1 MHPGHGVQWC
11 RDLMG
16 PPWDCPGG
24 HRSTG
29 STLSHLCPQ
38 DDKEYVGFATLP
50 NQVHRK
56 SVKKGFDFTLMV
68 AGRRKC
74 DGRSGGSD
82 LSVPSPLPLTA
93 GESGLGK
100 STLVNSLFLTDMYRD
115 RKLLNAEGRA
125 AGRGSRWVWGTISG
139 YDPWSWQLLST
150 PAGLLRSPT
159 PMFVTSGLSPK
170 EEAGMGL
177 CQGSGVPWHG
187 FVPEQW
193 QNKARLV
200 GARRAL
206 GTVRSRAQCHV
217 AS

>member
-1 MHPGHGVQWC
+1 M
-11 RDLMG
+11 
-16 PPWDCPGG
+16 
-24 HRSTG
+24 
-29 STLSHLCPQ
+29 
-38 DDKEYVGFATLP
+38 GFATLP

-68 AGRRKC
+68 AGRRQH
-74 DGRSGGSD
+74 DGWSGDSD
-82 LSVPSPLPLTA
+82 LSVPSPLPVTA

-125 AGRGSRWVWGTISG
+125 AGRGHGWVWRTISS
-139 YDPWSWQLLST
+139 YDPWSWQFLST

-159 PMFVTSGLSPK
+159 PMFVTFGLSPK

-177 CQGSGVPWHG
+177 CQGSRVLWHG
-187 FVPEQW
+187 FVSELW

-200 GARRAL
+200 GAHRTL
-206 GTVRSRAQCHV
+206 GTVRSGAQCHV
-217 AS
+217 AW